1 MVRGFKPEATQR
13 NEDFAR
19 IVRTKLVEHEISRDK
34 IMKITGIASTTLSH
48 RFYSKKTSPEPDLM
62 TVKELR
68 AYCKILKLSDE
79 DILNFI
85 KG

>member
-1 MVRGFKPEATQR
+1 MVRGFKPETTQK
-13 NEDFAR
+13 NEVFAR
-19 IVRTKLVEHEISRDK
+19 IVRAKMVEHNVSRDK
-34 IMKITGIASTTLSH
+34 LIKLTGIGTTTLSH
-48 RFYSKKTSPEPDLM
+48 RFYSQKTSPEPDMM

-68 AYCKILKLSDE
+68 VYCKLLKLSDE